1 MTKAPRPEVV
11 VWRERLRQPDEFG
24 IALVLILGLGAAG
37 VLPIRLSEHARD
49 EAVRGYLLAHPEI
62 LADASTVL
70 QARQDAEEA
79 KAREEAVAKVGMKAF
94 FDPKLAFVTGPTDAK
109 ITVVEFF
116 DYNCPYCRA
125 SLPAMKKFYSA
136 HKKDARFAFIEFPI
150 KGENSIIAAHAAIA
164 ARKQPD
170 KYLAFYFALMDE
182 QDLATPDLV
191 FSVARKAGLNVE
203 KLKQDMMD
211 KSVDASIKAAHD
223 LAMAAKIDGTPA
235 FIINGRMRKGAIN
248 DTILSKLAE
257 QHS

>member
-1 MTKAPRPEVV
+1 MFENWKLAALGGLGGAAIAVV
-11 VWRERLRQPDEFG
+11 
-24 IALVLILGLGAAG
+24 IVLILAATG
-37 VLPIRLSEHARD
+37 TLPVSHAASDARIHD
-49 EAVRGYLLAHPEI
+49 YLLRNPGI
-62 LADASTVL
+62 LVDMSNRL
-70 QARQDAEEA
+70 QADQAAQEDARRQ
-79 KAREEAVAKVGMKAF
+79 RAVDKIGLKAF

-235 FIINGRMRKGAIN
+235 FIINGRMREGAIN
-248 DTILSKLAE
+248 DTILSKLAGE
-257 QHS
+257 HR

>member
-1 MTKAPRPEVV
+1 MAENWKSAA
-11 VWRERLRQPDEFG
+11 LG
-24 IALVLILGLGAAG
+24 GLGGAAIAVAIVLILAVTGA
-37 VLPIRLSEHARD
+37 LPVSRTASDARIHD
-49 EAVRGYLLAHPEI
+49 YLLRNPSV
-62 LADASTVL
+62 LVDMSNRL
-70 QARQDAEEA
+70 QADQAAQEDAERQ
-79 KAREEAVAKVGMKAF
+79 KAVDKIGIKAF
-94 FDPKLAFVTGPTDAK
+94 FDPKLAFVTGPADAK
-109 ITVVEFF
+109 TTLVEFF

-125 SLPAMKKFYSA
+125 SLPAVKKFYAA
-136 HKKDARFAFIEFPI
+136 HKKDTRFSFIEFPI
-150 KGENSIIAAHAAIA
+150 KGPNSTVAARIAIA

-182 QDLATPDLV
+182 QDLATPDLA
-191 FSVARKAGLNVE
+191 FSVARKAGLDVE

-235 FIINGRMRKGAIN
+235 FIINGRMREGAIN